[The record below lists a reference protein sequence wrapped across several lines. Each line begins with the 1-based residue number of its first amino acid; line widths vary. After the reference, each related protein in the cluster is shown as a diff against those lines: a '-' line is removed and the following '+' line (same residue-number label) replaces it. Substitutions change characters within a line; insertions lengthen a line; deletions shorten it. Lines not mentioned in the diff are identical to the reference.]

1 MTTTPRIFCIG
12 RNYAAHIEELGHVD
26 DGECLVFMKP
36 ASCITPV
43 GSPILLPRNRGEV
56 HFEAEMTV
64 RLGRDAEG
72 GLDPGD
78 ALAHIDAIGLG
89 LDLTLCDAQNALR
102 ARGAPWELCKAF
114 DGAAPLGPWQPF
126 VGQELQALR
135 FTCTVNGEGRQ
146 HAHTAQMLFPVTRL
160 LHILAQTWALR
171 AGDIVYTG
179 TPAGVGALQPG
190 DTITLSGASL
200 GEASWTCR

>member
-1 MTTTPRIFCIG
+1 MSAPARIFCIG

-36 ASCITPV
+36 ATCITPV
-43 GSPILLPRNRGEV
+43 GRPIVLPRQRGEV

-64 RLGRDAEG
+64 RLGRDVEG
-72 GLDPGD
+72 GLEPAE
-78 ALAHIDAIGLG
+78 ALDHVDAIGLG
-89 LDLTLCDAQNALR
+89 LDLTLRDLQNTLR
-102 ARGAPWELCKAF
+102 KRGAPWELCKAF

-126 VGQELQALR
+126 SGQDLQALQ
-135 FTCTVNGEGRQ
+135 FTCTVNGEPRQ
-146 HAHTAQMLFPVTRL
+146 HADTAQMLFPVARL
-160 LHILAQTWALR
+160 LHILAQTWTLR

-190 DTITLSGASL
+190 DTITVSGASL